1 MTEDD
6 LQSIDSLNKKFN
18 EWLEVDYHR
27 KKHLGLNRKP
37 IDAFMDQID
46 KVKMC
51 SDPEIIE
58 TAFHV
63 RVKRTVHNAGT
74 ISLEKNI
81 YEVPGEYI
89 GARVEVRYTPEDLDV
104 IYIYL
109 DDLLI
114 HTASKVDL
122 EANAKAKRTSFT
134 NFREN

>member
-1 MTEDD
+1 
-6 LQSIDSLNKKFN
+6 
-18 EWLEVDYHR
+18 
-27 KKHLGLNRKP
+27 
-37 IDAFMDQID
+37 MDQID

-63 RVKRTVHNAGT
+63 RVKRKVHNAGT

-89 GARVEVRYTPEDLDV
+89 GSQVEVRYTPENLDV

-109 DDLLI
+109 DGLLI

-134 NFREN
+134 TFIEN

>member
-1 MTEDD
+1 
-6 LQSIDSLNKKFN
+6 LQSIDSLNKRFN

-37 IDAFMDQID
+37 INAFMEQID

-51 SDPEIIE
+51 SDPEIIK

-63 RVKRTVHNAGT
+63 RVKRKVHNAGT

-89 GARVEVRYTPEDLDV
+89 GAQVEVRYTPENLDV

-109 DDLLI
+109 DGLLI

-134 NFREN
+134 TFREN

>member
-6 LQSIDSLNKKFN
+6 LQSITSLNKKFN

-63 RVKRTVHNAGT
+63 RVKRKVHNAGT

-89 GARVEVRYTPEDLDV
+89 GAQVEVRYTPEDFDV

>member
-1 MTEDD
+1 
-6 LQSIDSLNKKFN
+6 LQSIDSLNKRFN

-27 KKHLGLNRKP
+27 KKHLSLNRKP
-37 IDAFMDQID
+37 INAFMDQID

-58 TAFHV
+58 AAFHV
-63 RVKRTVHNAGT
+63 RVKRKVHNAGT

-89 GARVEVRYTPEDLDV
+89 GSQVEVRYTPENLDV

-109 DDLLI
+109 DGLLI

-134 NFREN
+134 TFIEN

>member
-1 MTEDD
+1 
-6 LQSIDSLNKKFN
+6 LQSIDSLNKRFN

-27 KKHLGLNRKP
+27 KKHLSLNRKP
-37 IDAFMDQID
+37 INAFMDQID

-63 RVKRTVHNAGT
+63 RVKRKVHNAGT

-89 GARVEVRYTPEDLDV
+89 GSQVEVRYTPENLDV

-109 DDLLI
+109 DGLLI

-134 NFREN
+134 TFIEN

>member
-1 MTEDD
+1 M
-6 LQSIDSLNKKFN
+6 NKRFN

-63 RVKRTVHNAGT
+63 RVKRKVHNAGT

-89 GARVEVRYTPEDLDV
+89 GAQVEVRYTPEDLDV

>member
-1 MTEDD
+1 M
-6 LQSIDSLNKKFN
+6 QSIDSLNKRFN

-27 KKHLGLNRKP
+27 KKHLSLNRKP
-37 IDAFMDQID
+37 INAFMDQID

-63 RVKRTVHNAGT
+63 RVKRKVHNAGT

-89 GARVEVRYTPEDLDV
+89 GSQVEVRYTPENLDV

-109 DDLLI
+109 DGLLI

-134 NFREN
+134 TFIEN